1 MQNPTL
7 ILIEQRQSND
17 ESPISTIIQ
26 QTITAW
32 LTKEL
37 TK

>member
-7 ILIEQRQSND
+7 ILTEQRQSND
-17 ESPISTIIQ
+17 QSPITTIIH

>member
-1 MQNPTL
+1 MKSPVF
-7 ILIEQRQSND
+7 ILTEQRQTNTKEEVD
-17 ESPISTIIQ
+17 RAIQ
-26 QTITAW
+26 QAVTAW